1 MSERCWG
8 RQVANGNGWMVYEF
22 STRTKGGGSVR
33 ATSTEVRFQ
42 HSTRQIHVAP
52 LAPASSSLCAP
63 EASRTIEGWSRT
75 VSAVPSPGLSPS
87 TWRMFRAE
95 EDGSKVAN
103 IAQRSSTIAASSVR
117 RLYVLSMV
125 TIETGRRLGG
135 LLRANPEV
143 VRLVVVETTDFHA

>member
-1 MSERCWG
+1 M
-8 RQVANGNGWMVYEF
+8 
-22 STRTKGGGSVR
+22 
-33 ATSTEVRFQ
+33 
-42 HSTRQIHVAP
+42 
-52 LAPASSSLCAP
+52 
-63 EASRTIEGWSRT
+63 
-75 VSAVPSPGLSPS
+75 
-87 TWRMFRAE
+87 
-95 EDGSKVAN
+95 AN

>member
-1 MSERCWG
+1 
-8 RQVANGNGWMVYEF
+8 
-22 STRTKGGGSVR
+22 
-33 ATSTEVRFQ
+33 
-42 HSTRQIHVAP
+42 
-52 LAPASSSLCAP
+52 
-63 EASRTIEGWSRT
+63 
-75 VSAVPSPGLSPS
+75 
-87 TWRMFRAE
+87 MFRAE

-117 RLYVLSMV
+117 QLYVLSMV

>member
-1 MSERCWG
+1 
-8 RQVANGNGWMVYEF
+8 
-22 STRTKGGGSVR
+22 
-33 ATSTEVRFQ
+33 
-42 HSTRQIHVAP
+42 
-52 LAPASSSLCAP
+52 
-63 EASRTIEGWSRT
+63 
-75 VSAVPSPGLSPS
+75 
-87 TWRMFRAE
+87 MFRAE